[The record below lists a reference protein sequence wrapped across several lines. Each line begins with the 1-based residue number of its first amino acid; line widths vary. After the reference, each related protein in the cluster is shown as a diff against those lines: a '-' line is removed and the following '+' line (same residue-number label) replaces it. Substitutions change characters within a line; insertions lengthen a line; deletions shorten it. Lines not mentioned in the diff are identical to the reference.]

1 MLESKLALL
10 DTKNILTFSRGGL
23 EYVQW
28 KIFIFAIAIKAGK
41 KSERL
46 RQKKIKYC
54 VRLCPRSSNT
64 DNSSF

>member
-46 RQKKIKYC
+46 IQKKIKYC
-54 VRLCPRSSNT
+54 VRL
-64 DNSSF
+64 